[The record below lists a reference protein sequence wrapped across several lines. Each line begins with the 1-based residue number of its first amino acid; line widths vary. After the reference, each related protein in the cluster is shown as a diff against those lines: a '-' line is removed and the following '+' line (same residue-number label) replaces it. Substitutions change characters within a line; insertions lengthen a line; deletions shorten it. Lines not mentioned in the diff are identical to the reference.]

1 MWVVGWGGCGAGA
14 LWCAGRMVSA
24 GRLDGVMEM
33 RGGKSKSK
41 VKDTEIEE

>member
-1 MWVVGWGGCGAGA
+1 VHYGVWDGG
-14 LWCAGRMVSA
+14 AGRMVSA

-33 RGGKSKSK
+33 RGGKFTGK